1 MTFLPMSPPFPSYKS
16 DNDTIVL
23 TPIKKKDKP
32 KMENDKFMGLNPWA
46 KALVNQFETV
56 TFTGIK
62 TTDSSLKVEFEM
74 YTDPGKPVIGLKLN
88 KSSIP
93 VELVRKSYKRS
104 LVRRKVI
111 DTIYSIFIRSGI
123 PPYKLYEY
131 ILPDGRVFREY
142 VQFATFTKGPIY
154 FMALRDSKGI
164 VVPESL
170 WDDSVIDN
178 VS

>member
-1 MTFLPMSPPFPSYKS
+1 MSPPFPSYRS

-23 TPIKKKDKP
+23 TPLKKKDKT

-56 TFTGIK
+56 TFTGVIS
-62 TTDSSLKVEFEM
+62 TDSSLKVEFEA
-74 YTDPGKPVIGLKLN
+74 YTDPGNPVIRLKLN
-88 KSSIP
+88 KPGVP
-93 VELVRKSYKRS
+93 VELVRKSYKRN
-104 LVRRKVI
+104 LVKRKVI
-111 DTIYSIFIRSGI
+111 DTMYSIFIYSGI

-131 ILPDGRVFREY
+131 TLPDGRVFREY

-154 FMALRDSKGI
+154 FMALRDDKGN
-164 VVPESL
+164 VVTESL
-170 WDDSVIDN
+170 WDDSVLDN